1 MQGQYIKVFISMKR
15 SGRSRKKKK
24 GGTIKY
30 LFFLILVY
38 FVTSGVSFLYLR
50 DVFEYDYGPLAGV
63 EESGRDRISEK
74 KETIRRRLYGN
85 LRPENIDNG
94 IVSVRE
100 SMLVSAEDFLRDY
113 LKKYRASLLDLYLDR
128 KGIVYLD
135 ISSEIKRNFHGG
147 AGDELR
153 FISEIYSGI
162 RERIPDL
169 TAIKILISGKE
180 QDTLLGHIDIS
191 RPIGGE
197 IVNII

>member
-1 MQGQYIKVFISMKR
+1 MKR
-15 SGRSRKKKK
+15 SGRSRKKKR

-30 LFFLILVY
+30 ILFLILVY

-50 DVFEYDYGPLAGV
+50 DVFEYDYGPFAKV
-63 EESGRDRISEK
+63 EEGGKDRISER
-74 KETIRRRLYGN
+74 EDTISRRLYGN
-85 LRPENIDNG
+85 IRPEDINTG
-94 IVSVRE
+94 IVSARE

-113 LKKYRASLLDLYLDR
+113 LQKYRVRLLDLYLDR
-128 KGIVYLD
+128 EGIVYLD
-135 ISSEIKRNFHGG
+135 ISDEVRRNLRGD

-169 TAIKILISGKE
+169 TAIKILINGKE
-180 QDTLLGHIDIS
+180 QETLLGHIDIS
-191 RPIGGE
+191 QPIGGE